1 MCVCV
6 IKTSK
11 FCCFYFFLVGNKNDD
26 PSLKVVLTK
35 DAQRV
40 AELMKIQMFETSAKE
55 NINVEEMF
63 LAITKM
69 VLRTKKEQL
78 NRQTNENLNLI
89 AIKTKGNI
97 AV

>member
-1 MCVCV
+1 M
-6 IKTSK
+6 
-11 FCCFYFFLVGNKNDD
+11 GNKNDD

-40 AELMKIQMFETSAKE
+40 AELMKIQLFETSAKE

-78 NRQTNENLNLI
+78 NRQTNEKN
-89 AIKTKGNI
+89 AIKIAKGG
-97 AV
+97 VYKPRKKCC